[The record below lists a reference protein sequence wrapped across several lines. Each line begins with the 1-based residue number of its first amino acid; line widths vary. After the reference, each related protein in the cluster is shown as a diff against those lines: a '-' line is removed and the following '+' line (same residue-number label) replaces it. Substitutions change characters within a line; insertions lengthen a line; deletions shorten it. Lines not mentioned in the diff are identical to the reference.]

1 MMSSQRPESDRDVH
15 EATIAALP
23 WLVNGRLEEAQAAPL
38 RAHLTH
44 CERCREWQRFDQSLT
59 AALYDEPKVDVAP
72 HAAYARFAAKLE
84 ARAARRV
91 LWPFARR
98 LGSNEWPR
106 ILPIL
111 VAAQAGVIVLL
122 AAGLALQASRAPSY
136 RTLSRADAPV
146 ETTRI
151 VRLVVDDAMSTGQLR
166 DTLRR
171 FDARIVAGP
180 SELGVLTIEIGS
192 AAGAT
197 DALGIARRLR
207 DEPGVLFAEPVGSA
221 GL

>member
-1 MMSSQRPESDRDVH
+1 MSCQRPDPDRDVH

-23 WLVNGRLEEAQAAPL
+23 WLVNGRLDEAQAAPL

-44 CERCREWQRFDQSLT
+44 CERCRDWQRFDQSL
-59 AALYDEPKVDVAP
+59 AAAFDDEPRIDVAP

-91 LWPFARR
+91 PWPFARR
-98 LGSNEWPR
+98 LEGSKERPR
-106 ILPIL
+106 NLL
-111 VAAQAGVIVLL
+111 VLIAAQTAAIVLL

-136 RTLSRADAPV
+136 RTLSGADTPV
-146 ETTRI
+146 ETTRV

-192 AAGAT
+192 ATGAT
-197 DALGIARRLR
+197 DALSVARRLR

-221 GL
+221 GQ